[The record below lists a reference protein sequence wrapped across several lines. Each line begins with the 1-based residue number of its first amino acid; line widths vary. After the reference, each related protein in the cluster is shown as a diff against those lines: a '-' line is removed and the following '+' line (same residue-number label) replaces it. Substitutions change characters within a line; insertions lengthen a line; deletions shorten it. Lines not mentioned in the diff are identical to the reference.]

1 MIVFYN
7 FVKNECVMPIV
18 KNFSDLDLTKTYT
31 YSDYLLWQFSER
43 VELIKGFILKMSPA
57 PSSNHQKISQ
67 NLNWKIYS
75 FFQNYGCS
83 VFVAPFDVRLPI
95 KSAKRDTTVVQP
107 DLCIICDEDK
117 IDDKGCNGAP
127 DLIVE
132 ILSPKNS
139 KHDVDTKFNLYQES
153 GVKEYWMVEPE
164 ERIVLVYTLRNE
176 EYIGLKPFSVGEII
190 KSPLFPEMKITVE
203 DVFLRVK

>member
-1 MIVFYN
+1 MPV
-7 FVKNECVMPIV
+7 VK
-18 KNFSDLDLTKTYT
+18 KFSDLDLTKTYT

-43 VELIKGFILKMSPA
+43 VELIKGFICKMSPA
-57 PSSNHQKISQ
+57 PSRKHQTISQ

-75 FFQNYGCS
+75 FFENRPCS

-95 KSAKRDTTVVQP
+95 KSSKKDTTVVQP
-107 DLCIICDEDK
+107 DLCIICDENK
-117 IDDKGCNGAP
+117 LDDKGCNGAP

-132 ILSPKNS
+132 ILSPNNS

-164 ERIVLVYTLRNE
+164 ERFVLVYTLQNE
-176 EYIGLKPFSVGEII
+176 EYIGLKPFSEGQII
-190 KSPLFPEMKITVE
+190 KSPLFSEMQITVDE
-203 DVFLRVK
+203 VFKRINKENH